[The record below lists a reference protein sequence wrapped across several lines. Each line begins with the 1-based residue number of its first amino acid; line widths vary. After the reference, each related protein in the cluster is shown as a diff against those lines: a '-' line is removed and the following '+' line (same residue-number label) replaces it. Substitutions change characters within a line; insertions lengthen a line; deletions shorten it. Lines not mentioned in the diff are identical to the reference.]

1 MKVLMSGNEAIARGA
16 YEYGIKVATG
26 YPGTPSSEILE
37 NIVQYDEIYAEWSTN
52 EKVAT
57 EAAIGAAYAG
67 RRSITTMK
75 QVGMN
80 VAADAFFFA
89 VYTGMRAGMVI
100 VVADD
105 PGMFSSQNEQDNR
118 HYARFAKMPLFEP
131 ADSQEAKDFVGVALQ
146 LSEEWDVPVLLRTC
160 MRVAHSATPVE
171 LGERNWDDDAP
182 PPAWVRNEEKYV
194 CSAMWAK
201 QRRPMIEERL
211 VKLVDVSDKISINH
225 LEWGDRKLGII
236 AAGPVYHYAREI
248 FPNASFLKMGMSYPI
263 PKGLIQELADGVET
277 LLVIEELDPFIE
289 DQVKAMGIKCHGKDI
304 FLPYGELLPADIE
317 RACAKA
323 GLLSWDK
330 VAEERNTTPKDLPGR
345 SPVLCPGCP
354 HRSTFFNLAKMKNLV
369 ISSDI
374 GCYNLGALAP
384 FYATDFMGS
393 MGAGFGVA
401 HGFDIGGIEK
411 AGQKVLG
418 IVGDSTFFHNGVTPL
433 LNIVHNGGNSTL
445 LILDNETT
453 AMTGHQD
460 HPGLEK
466 TLEGKGKKVDI
477 EGLVR
482 AIGVD
487 HVKKVSAFDVKGVD
501 KAIKEGLAFEGPA
514 VIIAEGPCF
523 FVGEGAEPTYEVDP
537 MRCNGCGMCFRL
549 GCPAIARSD
558 ELDEKSNRRKA
569 WIDPVLCVG
578 CDMCAQVC
586 PREAISSTA
595 LTNKEGSTDT
605 GSKSCAGCIGG
616 N

>member
-16 YEYGIKVATG
+16 YEYGVKVATG

-37 NIVQYDEIYAEWSTN
+37 NIVQYKQIYAEWSTN

-57 EAAIGAAYAG
+57 EAAIGAAFAG
-67 RRSITTMK
+67 RRAITTMK

-80 VAADAFFFA
+80 VASDAFFFS
-89 VYTGMRAGMVI
+89 VYTGMRAGLMI
-100 VVADD
+100 IVADD

-131 ADSQEAKDFVGVALQ
+131 ADSQEAKDFIGIGLE
-146 LSEEWDVPVLLRTC
+146 LSEAWDVPVLLRTC

-182 PPAWVRNEEKYV
+182 PPAWVRNQEKYV

-201 QRRPMIEERL
+201 KRRPLIEERL
-211 VKLVDVSDKISINH
+211 VKLVDVANKIAINR

-236 AAGPVYHYAREI
+236 ASGPVYHYAREV
-248 FPNASFLKMGMSYPI
+248 FPNASFLKLGMTFPL
-263 PKGLIQELADGVET
+263 PKDLIRQLAEGVET
-277 LLVIEELDPFIE
+277 LMVIEELDPFIE
-289 DQVKAMGIKCHGKDI
+289 EQVKAMGYRCIGKDI
-304 FLPYGELLPADIE
+304 FPPYGELLPADIE
-317 RACAKA
+317 QACAKA
-323 GLLSWDK
+323 GLLDPAK
-330 VAEERNTTPKDLPGR
+330 VAEQRDVTPKDLPGR

-354 HRSTFFNLAKMKNLV
+354 HRSTFFNLAKMKNLI

-384 FYATDFMGS
+384 FHATDFMGS

-401 HGFDIGGIEK
+401 HGFEIGGIKET
-411 AGQKVLG
+411 GQQVLG
-418 IVGDSTFFHNGVTPL
+418 IVGDSTFFHNGIPPL
-433 LNIVHNGGNSTL
+433 LNTVHNGGKSTL
-445 LILDNETT
+445 MILDNGTT

-460 HPGLEK
+460 HPGIQSSLS
-466 TLEGKGKKVDI
+466 GKGVQVDI
-477 EGLVR
+477 EGVVR
-482 AIGVD
+482 ACGVKNVHIVD
-487 HVKKVSAFDVKGVD
+487 AFDVKGVD
-501 KAIKEGLAFEGPA
+501 KAIKEALAYDGVSV
-514 VIIAEGPCF
+514 VIVKGPCF
-523 FVGEGAEPTYEVDP
+523 FVGKGTKPAYEVDP
-537 MRCNGCGMCFRL
+537 MLCNGCTMCFRL
-549 GCPAIARSD
+549 GCPAIAQSS
-558 ELDEKSNRRKA
+558 ELDEKTQRPKS

-595 LTNKEGSTDT
+595 YDPKDPKSVPAGS
-605 GSKSCAGCIGG
+605 SGCG